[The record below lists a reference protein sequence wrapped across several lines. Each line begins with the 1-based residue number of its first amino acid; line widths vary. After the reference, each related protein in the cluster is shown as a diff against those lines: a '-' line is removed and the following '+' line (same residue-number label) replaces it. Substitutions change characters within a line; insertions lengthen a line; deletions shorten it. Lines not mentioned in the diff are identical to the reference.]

1 VVQPFP
7 ATSRGVA
14 LEMERRRKERLMYA
28 TAPCPNCAHGVLSS
42 SEGKLDQCGNTYLP
56 TILWTCD
63 TCGLERYEPA
73 TLARW
78 RPVGSGD
85 AMTPAGDSLI
95 RRAA

>member
-1 VVQPFP
+1 
-7 ATSRGVA
+7 
-14 LEMERRRKERLMYA
+14 MYA

-42 SEGKLDQCGNTYLP
+42 REGKLDQCGNTYLP

-73 TLARW
+73 TGAHW
-78 RPVGSGD
+78 RSV
-85 AMTPAGDSLI
+85 AQEATATPAGDPLI